1 MQRRFCNSIEW
12 RQVPLTRSNLG
23 AREGSPGVFYK
34 NGYVF
39 VYGGWGFGPMR
50 DLHAAPVDAPLQFRE
65 VSIQGAA
72 PHPTYE
78 AKVTVLEDPD
88 SHEQPEVFRAVVT
101 GGWKH
106 GGSELSFLYA
116 LSDCQTASSLG
127 LDLPHLNTFD
137 ALQLLFMVCHFSRL
151 LRRKWHVRHYGDRLP

>member
-1 MQRRFCNSIEW
+1 
-12 RQVPLTRSNLG
+12 
-23 AREGSPGVFYK
+23 
-34 NGYVF
+34 
-39 VYGGWGFGPMR
+39 MR

-106 GGSELSFLYA
+106 GGSELSFLHA
-116 LSDCQTASSLG
+116 LGDCQTASLLSSG
-127 LDLPHLNTFD
+127 VATF
-137 ALQLLFMVCHFSRL
+137 AAFQLLFMVCHFLRL